1 MKNMG
6 KQKLFIAA
14 GVLLFIVSGCG
25 KKVEENQIDMVGS
38 EQVLR
43 FCRSVEEAQDD
54 KLTIIAV
61 TSSGGFIKYDL
72 LTAEGAVNVTRG
84 YYQYSNGILKNLSTV
99 SYPVNNIIRHCL
111 MKTLHLIYSV
121 LNMRN

>member
-61 TSSGGFIKYDL
+61 TSSGGLDRKS
-72 LTAEGAVNVTRG
+72 TR
-84 YYQYSNGILKNLSTV
+84 
-99 SYPVNNIIRHCL
+99 
-111 MKTLHLIYSV
+111 
-121 LNMRN
+121 LNSSHDN